1 VLLTNGACD
10 HGGVGREC
18 AGVVGDQ
25 QRAAG
30 GRDVFDSLDLRAEPV
45 AIEEL
50 DHRAVEDLLDPLR
63 PAPVGEASLELDR
76 GKQIAIAD
84 RWKRRFRGPLADRQA
99 RQRGALGR
107 HGGSFWQQGYVSAA
121 VRSKDQVRRAV
132 WNAIDR
138 EGVSR
143 FPGAEG
149 RIPNFAGAKLAAE
162 KLAGHRL
169 WKRARVIKA
178 NPDSPQTHVRRTAL
192 EQGKIVIMAVPR
204 MRDPHPFRLLD
215 PKRLS
220 KQEVREAATIKGAL
234 RHGRVVALD
243 ELPEIDFVLCG
254 SVAVNLSGARI
265 GKGGGF
271 SDLEYGILID
281 AGRIDDHTTV
291 ATTVHPIQILRD
303 HLMVTD
309 HDLPVDLIATPRAVI
324 EVERQYPRPR
334 GILWDHLQPPQI
346 REIPILERM
355 GYA

>member
-1 VLLTNGACD
+1 M
-10 HGGVGREC
+10 
-18 AGVVGDQ
+18 
-25 QRAAG
+25 
-30 GRDVFDSLDLRAEPV
+30 
-45 AIEEL
+45 
-50 DHRAVEDLLDPLR
+50 
-63 PAPVGEASLELDR
+63 
-76 GKQIAIAD
+76 
-84 RWKRRFRGPLADRQA
+84 
-99 RQRGALGR
+99 
-107 HGGSFWQQGYVSAA
+107 
-121 VRSKDQVRRAV
+121 
-132 WNAIDR
+132 DR
-138 EGVSR
+138 EGISR

-162 KLAGHRL
+162 KLAAHRS

-178 NPDSPQTHVRRTAL
+178 NPDSPQTHARRTAL

-220 KQEVREAATIKGAL
+220 KQAVREAATIKGAL

>member
-1 VLLTNGACD
+1 
-10 HGGVGREC
+10 
-18 AGVVGDQ
+18 
-25 QRAAG
+25 
-30 GRDVFDSLDLRAEPV
+30 
-45 AIEEL
+45 
-50 DHRAVEDLLDPLR
+50 
-63 PAPVGEASLELDR
+63 
-76 GKQIAIAD
+76 
-84 RWKRRFRGPLADRQA
+84 
-99 RQRGALGR
+99 
-107 HGGSFWQQGYVSAA
+107 

-169 WKRARVIKA
+169 WKRARVVKA